1 MGKLL
6 EIILMGIGGLM
17 FAFAVL
23 FWLGILASPLIF
35 VFWFAIKPMLADWSA
50 LNTFGLLMAFGIVG
64 FIFLVATWGDNNKA
78 VN

>member
-17 FAFAVL
+17 FTFSVL

-35 VFWFAIKPMLADWSA
+35 VFWYVIKPMLADWSA
-50 LNTFGLLMAFGIVG
+50 LNTFGVVMAFGIVSL
-64 FIFLVATWGDNNKA
+64 FLIIVTWGDNK
-78 VN
+78 